1 MFKISAIRRAAVLV
15 VLFCGAWIAAA
26 QETINQTS
34 GDNLT
39 DPRRLFVIPSAYVL
53 KSFEVNASVGTN
65 FGVIT
70 EEKRPFL
77 GRTRIGLGDLAEV
90 EISNEGIINRL
101 SKGSPAIPT
110 VAFKLQLLPEGRVF
124 PAVAGALRSS
134 LWTGEERSLS
144 AATRVKFQLPSNS
157 IKFEKR
163 LATLYLV
170 ASKTIGPTSFHAGM
184 SISDLRV
191 RAKDAGTG
199 ASFSPDA
206 EFIKANDRDYFNKNI
221 FTPFAGLQAA
231 VNDRTMLMMELS
243 RIAEYRFDED
253 EPILD
258 ANKVTTRLMGIAGV
272 RFFFFNWM
280 ALDTGVRYRSDFHG
294 IGDAQIEA
302 GLNFGL
308 SLRDFAQGK
317 GKF

>member
-1 MFKISAIRRAAVLV
+1 MSNASQIRRFVCFVALFFAA
-15 VLFCGAWIAAA
+15 GSAAA
-26 QETINQTS
+26 QTTDEKLI
-34 GDNLT
+34 

-53 KSFEVNASVGTN
+53 RSFEFNASFGTN

-77 GRTRIGLGDLAEV
+77 GRTRIGLGDLAEL

-124 PAVAGALRSS
+124 PAVAGAYRSS
-134 LWTGEERSLS
+134 LWAGEERATS
-144 AATRVKFQLPSNS
+144 AATRANFQLPSTNL
-157 IKFEKR
+157 KFEKR
-163 LATLYLV
+163 LATLYFV
-170 ASKTIGPTSFHAGM
+170 ASKTIGATSFHAGL

-191 RAKDAGTG
+191 RTKDARTG
-199 ASFSPDA
+199 EPISPTAEEAKASD
-206 EFIKANDRDYFNKNI
+206 KDYFNKNV
-221 FTPFAGLQAA
+221 FTPFVGLQAV
-231 VNDRTMLMMELS
+231 VNERTMLMMELS
-243 RIAEYRFDED
+243 RIAEYSFDEEAPLLD
-253 EPILD
+253 E
-258 ANKVTTRLMGIAGV
+258 NKVTTRLMGIAGV

-308 SLRDFAQGK
+308 SLRDIAK
-317 GKF
+317 TR

>member
-1 MFKISAIRRAAVLV
+1 MSNASQIRRSVCFVALLFAIGSAA
-15 VLFCGAWIAAA
+15 
-26 QETINQTS
+26 TQTT
-34 GDNLT
+34 DEKLI

-53 KSFEVNASVGTN
+53 RSFEFNASVGTN

-134 LWTGEERSLS
+134 LWTGEERSVD
-144 AATRVKFQLPSNS
+144 AATRARFQLPAANL
-157 IKFEKR
+157 KFEKR
-163 LATLYLV
+163 LATLYV
-170 ASKTIGPTSFHAGM
+170 AASKTIGPTTFHAGM
-184 SISDLRV
+184 SISDLRI
-191 RAKDAGTG
+191 RLKDAGTD
-199 ASFSPDA
+199 APISPAA
-206 EFIKANDRDYFNKNI
+206 ENVKANDKDYFNKNV
-221 FTPFAGLQAA
+221 FTPFVGLQALA
-231 VNDRTMLMMELS
+231 NERTMLMMELS
-243 RIAEYRFDED
+243 RIAEYSFDED
-253 EPILD
+253 APILD
-258 ANKVTTRLMGIAGV
+258 ENKVTTRLMGIAGV

-308 SLRDFAQGK
+308 SLRDIAK
-317 GKF
+317 TK

>member
-1 MFKISAIRRAAVLV
+1 MSNLSQIRQSVCFVALLFAAWSAV
-15 VLFCGAWIAAA
+15 A
-26 QETINQTS
+26 QTNDEKLI
-34 GDNLT
+34 

-53 KSFEVNASVGTN
+53 RSFEFNASFGTN

-134 LWTGEERSLS
+134 LWIGEER
-144 AATRVKFQLPSNS
+144 AVDATLRAKFQLPSTNL
-157 IKFEKR
+157 KFEKR
-163 LATLYLV
+163 LATLYFI
-170 ASKTIGPTSFHAGM
+170 ASKTIGPTSFHAGL

-191 RAKDAGTG
+191 RTKDAGTG
-199 ASFSPDA
+199 EPISPTA
-206 EFIKANDRDYFNKNI
+206 EYVKANDKDYFNKNV
-221 FTPFAGLQAA
+221 FTPFVGLQAL
-231 VNDRTMLMMELS
+231 VNERTMLMMELS
-243 RIAEYRFDED
+243 RIAEYSFDED
-253 EPILD
+253 VPILD
-258 ANKVTTRLMGIAGV
+258 ENKVTTRLMGIAGV

-308 SLRDFAQGK
+308 SLRDIAKTSGVK
-317 GKF
+317 K